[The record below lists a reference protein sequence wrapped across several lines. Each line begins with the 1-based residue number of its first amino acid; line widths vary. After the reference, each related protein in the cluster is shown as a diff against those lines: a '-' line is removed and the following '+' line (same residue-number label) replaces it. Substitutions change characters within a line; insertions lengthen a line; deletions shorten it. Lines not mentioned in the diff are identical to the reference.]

1 MKSKQVKTTISLI
14 GLAMVMAGCKGG
26 GNEVY
31 AVVNGESISKDEY
44 ISHLERK
51 INVLVQ
57 TPQGP
62 ITAQVAQP
70 LNFQALNDLVNQR
83 LLLQMAKEEGV
94 LPNQQDVQTELGF
107 QEEKTPGFVK
117 TLTSQGLT
125 MTDIK
130 NELLINLCRYKIL
143 SKGVTISDE
152 QVEKYIKEN
161 PKRFQNPKTIDLTWI
176 VVRSEKDKASVDS
189 DLRANQIFSTV
200 AKVQSIAPN
209 GPVYPSRIYDQ
220 FPPRLKQ
227 VVDNLAEGGTSQ
239 WLQDSG
245 SWVKFHVEKKT
256 EASEIK
262 IKPWMKVEIRK
273 ALEQEKG
280 AVALDLDKRLLD
292 MRKNAKIDITKTGL
306 KERFEQLSKTLKE
319 ADMKSGTSSAS
330 SAAATNEPK
339 DPNAGN

>member
-1 MKSKQVKTTISLI
+1 MDFFKSKQVKTSISLI
-14 GLAMVMAGCKGG
+14 GLAVVLAGCKGG

-31 AVVNGESISKDEY
+31 AVVNGESISKEEY

-57 TPQGP
+57 TQQGP

-94 LPNQQDVQTELGF
+94 LPTSQDVQTELGF
-107 QEEKTPGFVK
+107 QEQKTPGFVK

-130 NELLINLCRYKIL
+130 NELMINLCRYKIL
-143 SKGVTISDE
+143 SKGVTISEE
-152 QVEKYIKEN
+152 QVNKYIKDN
-161 PKRFQNPKTIDLTWI
+161 PKRFENPKTVDLTWI
-176 VVRSEKDKASVDS
+176 VVRSEKDKATVDS

-200 AKVQSIAPN
+200 AKVNSVAPN
-209 GPVYPSRIYDQ
+209 GPVYPSRVYDQ

-227 VVDNLAEGGTSQ
+227 VVDSLPEGGTSE

-256 EASEIK
+256 AASKLE
-262 IKPWMKVEIRK
+262 IKPWMKV
-273 ALEQEKG
+273 
-280 AVALDLDKRLLD
+280 
-292 MRKNAKIDITKTGL
+292 
-306 KERFEQLSKTLKE
+306 
-319 ADMKSGTSSAS
+319 
-330 SAAATNEPK
+330 
-339 DPNAGN
+339 